1 VFIGKTG
8 ISREVFLHSTDK
20 QHIKLKPFY
29 IVLRSKFLKHS
40 AMTKLSKRV
49 NQLEESATIAMA
61 RLSRELKEQGH
72 DIISL
77 SLGEPDFITPEDI
90 REAAKKAMDDGFTH
104 YPPISGYPDL
114 RKAISEKFKRENN
127 LNYSPEQVVVS
138 TGAKQSIANVVF
150 SVVDP
155 GDEVIIPAPYWV
167 SYAQIVQLAEGHPVI
182 LPTTVET
189 DFKPTIAQIR
199 AAITPNTKLFIFSS
213 PCNPTGTI
221 FTKEELKDL
230 ADLFAEYPDIWIL
243 SDEIYEHIS
252 FAGKHES
259 IAQFENIKDR
269 VIIVNGVSKGYAMT
283 GWRIGY
289 IGAPLEIAKA
299 CDKMQGQF
307 TSGACSIAQ
316 KGAVKAIS
324 TDWNNYAFM
333 RDSFLRR
340 RDLVLDLMKEIP
352 GWKFNKPAGA
362 FYVFPDVTYFFG
374 KSNGTTTIHNAT
386 DLCMYLLQ
394 DAKVSCVTGEAFG
407 DNRCIRLSFATADN
421 VLKEAFRRMKA
432 SLAKLN

>member
-1 VFIGKTG
+1 
-8 ISREVFLHSTDK
+8 
-20 QHIKLKPFY
+20 
-29 IVLRSKFLKHS
+29 
-40 AMTKLSKRV
+40 MNNLSKRV

-90 REAAKKAMDDGFTH
+90 RDAAKKAMDDGFTH
-104 YPPISGYPDL
+104 YPPISGFPDL
-114 RKAISEKFKRENN
+114 RKAISDKFKRENN
-127 LNYSPEQVVVS
+127 LDYTPEQIVVS

-150 SVVDP
+150 SIVDP

-167 SYAQIVQLAEGHPVI
+167 SYAQIVQLAEGTTVT
-182 LPTTVET
+182 LPTTVAS
-189 DFKPTIAQIR
+189 DFKPTPEQLR
-199 AAITPNTKLFIFSS
+199 AAITPRTKMFILSS

-221 FTKEELKDL
+221 FTRDELKALAEVL
-230 ADLFAEYPDIWIL
+230 ADYPQIWIL
-243 SDEIYEHIS
+243 SDEIYEHIN
-252 FAGKHES
+252 FTGQHES
-259 IAQFENIKDR
+259 IAQFESIRNR

-289 IGAPLEIAKA
+289 IGAPLAVAKA

-307 TSGACSIAQ
+307 TSAACSIAQ
-316 KGAVKAIS
+316 KAAVKAIS
-324 TDWNNYAFM
+324 NDWSQYAYM
-333 RDSFLRR
+333 RDSFQRR
-340 RDLVLDLMKEIP
+340 RDLVLALMQDIP

-362 FYVFPDVTYFFG
+362 FYVFPDVRYFFG

-407 DNRCIRLSFATADN
+407 DNHCIRISYATSDEILREA
-421 VLKEAFRRMKA
+421 LKRIKE
-432 SLAKLN
+432 SLARLH